1 MGGPDDNT
9 TETDMIDDAEDRRTE
24 NPTVGVA
31 MGYEVS
37 LAIEREPSGA
47 VYPDE
52 FGVNLYI
59 ARNGTENI
67 DIARIDTDHS
77 GCHIDRL
84 YLPTG
89 HPQRLEDYGFQASS
103 PEGAVTYITDDDR
116 WREWVQRYD
125 QNHGLP

>member
-1 MGGPDDNT
+1 MEENDNKK
-9 TETDMIDDAEDRRTE
+9 DNDVIDDAADRQTE
-24 NPTVGVA
+24 NPTLGVE

-47 VYPDE
+47 IYPDD

-59 ARNGTENI
+59 AQKGTENI

-89 HPQRLEDYGFQASS
+89 HSQRREDYGFQTAS
-103 PEGAVTYITDDDR
+103 PEGAVTYLTDDDR
-116 WREWVQRYD
+116 WRDWIRRYD
-125 QNHGLP
+125 ENHGLP